1 MLIYIP
7 QNAAP
12 DIWSWTEFLRTA
24 IGPILAAVFVVVGIA
39 LKERYDRR
47 RSAQL
52 WYEEYYVT
60 EGLDRLISYLMTVEM
75 VIGNIQT
82 NPDLSALKLEAI
94 PYEAITR
101 MQILLRRRDFVP
113 LSMLFAWLPR
123 YRNSKRFVDAVYIL
137 AHGLQYNLNQLRQE
151 LLRLAVH
158 HKLDVYKVAN
168 NRRVAAE
175 LVRIEQIMNT
185 AFLVINPI
193 LLGGPQPQRLE
204 SAAEADEHNRT

>member
-1 MLIYIP
+1 MEMLRHIQSDLLDQEVALSTI
-7 QNAAP
+7 
-12 DIWSWTEFLRTA
+12 LRKA
-24 IGPILAAVFVVVGIA
+24 KVLASQLRSEELGKWVSQE
-39 LKERYDRR
+39 L

-75 VIGNIQT
+75 VIGNIHT
-82 NPDLSALKLEAI
+82 NPDLSALKLESI

-123 YRNSKRFVDAVYIL
+123 YRDNKRFVDAVYVL

-158 HKLDVYKVAN
+158 HKLDVYKVAD
-168 NRRVAAE
+168 NRRVAEE
-175 LVRIEQIMNT
+175 LVKIEQIMNT
-185 AFLVINPI
+185 AFFVINPI

-204 SAAEADEHNRT
+204 PAAEPDEHNT

>member
-1 MLIYIP
+1 MLRHIQSDLLDQEVALSTI
-7 QNAAP
+7 
-12 DIWSWTEFLRTA
+12 LRKA
-24 IGPILAAVFVVVGIA
+24 KVLASQLRSEELGKWVSQE
-39 LKERYDRR
+39 L

-75 VIGNIQT
+75 VIGNIHT
-82 NPDLSALKLEAI
+82 NPDLSALKLESI

-123 YRNSKRFVDAVYIL
+123 YRDNKRFVDAVYVL

-158 HKLDVYKVAN
+158 HKLDVYKVAD
-168 NRRVAAE
+168 NRRVAEE
-175 LVRIEQIMNT
+175 LVKIEQIMNT
-185 AFLVINPI
+185 AFFVINPI

-204 SAAEADEHNRT
+204 PAAEPDEHNT